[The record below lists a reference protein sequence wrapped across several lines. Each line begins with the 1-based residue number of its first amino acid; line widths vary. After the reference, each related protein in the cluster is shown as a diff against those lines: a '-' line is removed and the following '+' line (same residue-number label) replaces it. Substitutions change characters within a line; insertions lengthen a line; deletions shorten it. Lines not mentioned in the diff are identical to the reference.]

1 MVCVHGFLTIVVNYA
16 SIGFVGGAEKPYRS
30 LTLTYLQGKLRFPL
44 TPSCFVR
51 ILLTL
56 NFSPITNE
64 TTNSFHNCSHALL
77 QLSCFVWVWFLELVR
92 AVHAVI
98 FIIIFRCHLFQ
109 FSIQL
114 RSFSLFCTFL
124 FLCSQH
130 INFIL

>member
-1 MVCVHGFLTIVVNYA
+1 MA

-56 NFSPITNE
+56 NSSPTTNE
-64 TTNSFHNCSHALL
+64 TTNSFHNCSRALL

-98 FIIIFRCHLFQ
+98 FIVIFRCHLFQ
-109 FSIQL
+109 FSIKL
-114 RSFSLFCTFL
+114 RSFSLLSTFL
-124 FLCSQH
+124 FLCSQL
-130 INFIL
+130 IDFTL